1 MSLQRAKDYLK
12 KYNLEDQIMEFSVSS
27 ATVSDAAK
35 AINCEEQDIAKTLS
49 FLVADKPIVI
59 VVSGDSKIDNS
70 KYKAEFHTKAK
81 MIPFEDVENLIGHAV
96 GGVCP
101 FGVKDD
107 VTVYL
112 DVSLKKLSTIYPACG
127 TSNSAIKL
135 TLEELEKITDYEKW
149 VDVCKEYERQV

>member
-81 MIPFEDVENLIGHAV
+81 MKSIEEHISINELIKNAV
-96 GGVCP
+96 AA
-101 FGVKDD
+101 
-107 VTVYL
+107 YL
-112 DVSLKKLSTIYPACG
+112 KT
-127 TSNSAIKL
+127 N
-135 TLEELEKITDYEKW
+135 
-149 VDVCKEYERQV
+149 